1 MDIRQITP
9 DYAVAP
15 QISPSDM
22 ADLAAAG
29 FVTVI
34 NNRPDM
40 ENPPDLQSGA
50 MRAAAEA
57 AGMVY
62 VDNPV
67 VNGGLTLDMLEAQ
80 GAAIAAARGPAFAW
94 CRTGTRSSMVW
105 ALSQAGKRPTGDI
118 VALLNKAGYDIPG
131 LAAQIDTLAPRA

>member
-1 MDIRQITP
+1 MDFRQITP

-57 AGMVY
+57 AGMAY

-67 VNGGLTLDMLEAQ
+67 VNGGLTLKMLEVQ
-80 GAAIAAARGPAFAW
+80 GNAIAAASGPVFAW

-105 ALSQAGKRPTGDI
+105 ALSQAGKMPTGDI

-131 LAAQIDTLAPRA
+131 LAAQIESLAARG